1 MGGSMPS
8 LRQPLYAKVA
18 LAALVA
24 RRVACPRRRAQKP
37 SLVFVLAFTI
47 SPSKQPHSLN
57 TALRSFARLRALDLV
72 MSEDF
77 KSHLAT
83 EILSEQRTITY
94 RNVSR
99 ALKVHVNAAKCI
111 LYDFYTLQTDK
122 KPGSVYA
129 TYLLCGVKKQS
140 ATSVKTNGVTNGH
153 NGTLVHHDDDDEHIP
168 SSPPPFTSSML
179 EPSQQSS
186 QAAGDDQDLT
196 QVPLRV
202 VTLVREELLDAVKA
216 EYETVTSLHIYSL
229 SPGRIQD
236 LVALTDAGRSLFTD
250 VFSKQDP
257 LQHNKVYGVIQNP
270 HVRRRTG
277 KRSVAPSGPTP
288 SFQPVKDEP
297 SKPNSIFPAKTT
309 AVSSAKK
316 EAAETTTSKPASQD
330 STSSTKVTPK
340 PALKR
345 DSSDLFKAFAKQSQS
360 KPRSSLSREDSD
372 TKMSDAPT
380 TAADDEG
387 ESEDDALFLDTGTRK
402 AGTKKRPSD
411 AKRERD
417 DKAAKLRKMMDS
429 DDEDETALPNAE
441 KTSGGEADVPVQ
453 AQKDS
458 GGPVP
463 LRDDKNEDDGEAVAW
478 SDSDTEKTEKQAQK
492 HKVEDQP
499 TEPPA
504 ESGPR
509 RRRGKRKVMKKRT
522 TKDEDGYL
530 VTKEE
535 AAWESFSEDEPEPAA
550 PKPAAATVKPVFG
563 KSTQSQSQ
571 SQGKPGA
578 KKGMAGAKSGSIM
591 SFFGKKG

>member
-1 MGGSMPS
+1 
-8 LRQPLYAKVA
+8 
-18 LAALVA
+18 
-24 RRVACPRRRAQKP
+24 
-37 SLVFVLAFTI
+37 
-47 SPSKQPHSLN
+47 
-57 TALRSFARLRALDLV
+57 

-111 LYDFYTLQTDK
+111 LYDFYTFQSDK

-129 TYLLCGVKKQS
+129 TYLLCGVKKRS
-140 ATSVKTNGVTNGH
+140 TAAVKTNGVTNGH
-153 NGTLVHHDDDDEHIP
+153 NGTLVDHDDFDEPIP

-186 QAAGDDQDLT
+186 QAAGDDQDLA

-202 VTLVREELLDAVKA
+202 VTLVREELLDAVKE

-236 LVALTDAGRSLFTD
+236 LVALTDASRSLFTD

-277 KRSVAPSGPTP
+277 KRSVAPGGPTP
-288 SFQPVKDEP
+288 RFQPVKEEP
-297 SKPNSIFPAKTT
+297 NKPNSIFPAKTT
-309 AVSSAKK
+309 AVSSTKK

-330 STSSTKVTPK
+330 STSSTKVTTK

-360 KPRSSLSREDSD
+360 KPRSSLSRDDLQDSD
-372 TKMSDAPT
+372 AKMSDAPAI
-380 TAADDEG
+380 AADDEG
-387 ESEDDALFLDTGTRK
+387 ESEDDSLFLDTGTRK

-429 DDEDETALPNAE
+429 DDEDEPALPNVE
-441 KTSGGEADVPVQ
+441 KTSGGKADVPVQ
-453 AQKDS
+453 AHKDS
-458 GGPVP
+458 RAHVP
-463 LRDDKNEDDGEAVAW
+463 LRDDKKEDDGEAVAW
-478 SDSDTEKTEKQAQK
+478 SDSDTEKQAQK
-492 HKVEDQP
+492 HKVDDQATEHP
-499 TEPPA
+499 TV
-504 ESGPR
+504 SGPR

-535 AAWESFSEDEPEPAA
+535 AVWESFSEDEPEPAP
-550 PKPAAATVKPVFG
+550 PKTAAATAKPAFG

-578 KKGMAGAKSGSIM
+578 KKGMTGAKSGSIM

>member
-1 MGGSMPS
+1 
-8 LRQPLYAKVA
+8 
-18 LAALVA
+18 
-24 RRVACPRRRAQKP
+24 
-37 SLVFVLAFTI
+37 
-47 SPSKQPHSLN
+47 
-57 TALRSFARLRALDLV
+57 

-77 KSHLAT
+77 KTHLAT

-99 ALKVHVNAAKCI
+99 ALKVHVNAAKCM
-111 LYDFYTLQTDK
+111 LYDFYTFQTGK

-129 TYLLCGVKKQS
+129 TYLLCGVKKRSS
-140 ATSVKTNGVTNGH
+140 APVKTNGIANGH
-153 NGTLVHHDDDDEHIP
+153 NGPVVDFHDDDDEPIP

-186 QAAGDDQDLT
+186 QAAGDDQDMV

-202 VTLVREELLDAVKA
+202 VTLVREESLDTVRA

-236 LVALTDAGRSLFTD
+236 LVALTDVGRGLFTD
-250 VFSKQDP
+250 FFTKQDP
-257 LQHNKVYGVIQNP
+257 LEHNNVYGVIQNP

-277 KRSVAPSGPTP
+277 KRPIVPSGPP
-288 SFQPVKDEP
+288 SKFQPVKDEP
-297 SKPNSIFPAKTT
+297 KKSNSIFPTKTP
-309 AVSSAKK
+309 AASSTK
-316 EAAETTTSKPASQD
+316 EEPAETTTSKPTSQD
-330 STSSTKVTPK
+330 TTSSTKIATK

-360 KPRSSLSREDSD
+360 KPKSFLSRDEPQDSD
-372 TKMSDAPT
+372 AKMSDAPT
-380 TAADDEG
+380 TDADEG

-402 AGTKKRPSD
+402 TGTKKRLSD

-429 DDEDETALPNAE
+429 DDEDQAAMPDA
-441 KTSGGEADVPVQ
+441 KMTSDTKADVPPQ
-453 AQKDS
+453 DITA
-458 GGPVP
+458 
-463 LRDDKNEDDGEAVAW
+463 EDDGEAVAW
-478 SDSDTEKTEKQAQK
+478 SDSDTEKKTQK
-492 HKVEDQP
+492 PKVEDQP
-499 TEPPA
+499 TAAPTV
-504 ESGPR
+504 SGPR

-522 TKDEDGYL
+522 TKDEEGYL

-535 AAWESFSEDEPEPAA
+535 AVWESFSEDEPEPAP
-550 PKPAAATVKPVFG
+550 PKPAAGTVKPAFG

-571 SQGKPGA
+571 SQGKAGA

-591 SFFGKKG
+591 SFFGKKA